1 MNVWSFT
8 FDSFLRERWLGDGGK
23 GERKVVHELT
33 KARRVWFPG
42 ARVVT
47 WSWLIVAKTVPGLPS
62 NKKCLRPGVPGQ
74 MQQCH
79 VYPGTT

>member
-1 MNVWSFT
+1 VNVWSFT

-47 WSWLIVAKTVPGLPS
+47 WS
-62 NKKCLRPGVPGQ
+62 CL
-74 MQQCH
+74 
-79 VYPGTT
+79 